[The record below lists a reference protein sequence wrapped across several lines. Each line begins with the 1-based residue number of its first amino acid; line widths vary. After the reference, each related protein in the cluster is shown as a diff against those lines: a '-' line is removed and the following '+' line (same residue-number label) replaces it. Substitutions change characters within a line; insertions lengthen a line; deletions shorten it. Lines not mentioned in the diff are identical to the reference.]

1 MHEIPSDIES
11 CERLILDSSS
21 LAILQI
27 QEGCVVY
34 ANPAAGVLFS
44 GDKDAASLDGQA
56 IDGRLL
62 CKNADIKT
70 LLNNALTNDA
80 VGQQKNCVVVDA
92 DGNQLPVQLV
102 IMPLSYKNP
111 GLLQIVVEQLARTA
125 LRTNA
130 KNAEGGSGQ
139 EMESDSASSDAETKT
154 PEKQQQVKVGKSN
167 GSAIMR
173 AALANTAKGKQVTL
187 LSIRLENHEQLEQT
201 LGEKDIRQV
210 VTAIMAKLKTVFGN
224 KVLLE
229 HSRPSLFHILIGTQN
244 QARLMQMA
252 DEVSCAMG
260 GLVIE
265 VSEQVVQ
272 LATAISVL
280 PVDKQSDAALLNTRI
295 EKTLAKAAKK
305 GLNHWHVFDAKEE
318 LAELACQGDSSAL
331 VRYALDNG
339 QFKLLYQPVIS
350 LTGDKEE
357 HYAVLL
363 RIIDPSGKEVA
374 AGQFVGEV
382 DKTALA
388 ARLDRWV
395 ILQSIKQLV
404 VHKKKTRKNAHLFI
418 HLSSAS
424 LQDKKLLPW
433 VASVLQKTPVGA
445 DSLVFQFSEKNAMRY
460 REDVQRLLR
469 ETKKIR
475 CRASLCDF
483 GLSLQPLKTAEEM
496 PTDYVRLDAALMD
509 DIENNESQLDNVAEM
524 VKKLIGLNRKIIA
537 MAVENSNTLGVYWRI
552 QVDYIQGFFVQQPKP
567 SMDYDFSMDE

>member
-1 MHEIPSDIES
+1 MHEIPSGIES

-27 QEGCVVY
+27 QGGCVVY

-44 GDKDAASLDGQA
+44 GDKDAASLEGQA

-70 LLNNALTNDA
+70 VLNNALTNNA
-80 VGQQKNCVVVDA
+80 AGQQKNCVVVDA
-92 DGNQLPVQLV
+92 DGNQRPVQIV
-102 IMPLSYKNP
+102 IMPLSYKKP
-111 GLLQIVVEQLARTA
+111 GLLQIVVGQLAQTA
-125 LRTNA
+125 SRTNA
-130 KNAEGGSGQ
+130 TNAEGGSGQ
-139 EMESDSASSDAETKT
+139 KMESDSASSGSETKT
-154 PEKQQQVKVGKSN
+154 SKKQQPKAGKSN
-167 GSAIMR
+167 GSAIVR

-201 LGEKDIRQV
+201 LGEKGIRKV
-210 VTAIMAKLKTVFGN
+210 ASAIVAKLKTVLGN

-260 GLVIE
+260 GLVVE

-305 GLNHWHVFDAKEE
+305 GLNHWHVFNVKEE

-374 AGQFVGEV
+374 AGQFAGEV

-404 VHKKKTRKNAHLFI
+404 AHKKKTSKNAHLFI